1 VEKKQMAHS
10 LPFCKPPAPPESPL
24 PAPRHINASPKSA
37 LLVEND
43 ESLLNFWRRSLTDE
57 GYAVR
62 TAANSEEGLRLFR
75 DCGPFMVVLI
85 DYCVPQRSGLGIDF
99 LAPLTHGIGLATAI
113 KEINPSQ
120 GIIVAALDYWNA
132 AEVPRPQQLMHV
144 PVLTD
149 VSNFQLRRLL
159 EKIEVERRIEM
170 LTIPELLK
178 LRRFG
183 DFRVRGI
190 GRAARGRTG
199 EDLLGE
205 AILRTLIGAEN
216 TQKGRHW
223 NRDVDFLRH
232 LAGAMQSICNC
243 WKRQFN
249 EIEAHF
255 VSEFPVHDEEGQ
267 ERSPLD
273 NIASGHPPVDQCLIE
288 KDEQSRV
295 LSMFNDDH
303 EAAQVLRGLLAGLTK
318 SEIMLSYDLDKNK
331 LAATERRI
339 RVKLGRSDVSRGE
352 KNGR

>member
-10 LPFCKPPAPPESPL
+10 LLFCKPSEPPATLL
-24 PAPRHINASPKSA
+24 PAPRGINAHPKSA

-43 ESLLNFWRRSLTDE
+43 ESLLNFLRRSLTDE

-62 TAANSEEGLRLFR
+62 TAANSDEGLRLYR

-85 DYCVPQRSGLGIDF
+85 DYCVPQRSGIGIDY
-99 LAPLTHGIGLATAI
+99 LSPLTHGIALATAI
-113 KEINPSQ
+113 HEINPSQ
-120 GIIVAALDYWNA
+120 GIIIAALDYRNA
-132 AEVPRPQQLMHV
+132 GEVPRPQQLMHI
-144 PVLTD
+144 PLLID
-149 VSNFQLRRLL
+149 ISNFQLRRLL

-170 LTIPELLK
+170 LTTPELLK

-183 DFRVRGI
+183 DFRVRGV

-223 NRDVDFLRH
+223 NRGVDFVRH
-232 LAGAMQSICNC
+232 LAGAMQSISNC

-249 EIEAHF
+249 EMEAHL

-273 NIASGHPPVDQCLIE
+273 NVASGHAAVDQRLIE

-295 LSMFNDDH
+295 LAMFNDDH
-303 EAAQVLRGLLAGLTK
+303 EAAQVLQGLLDGLTK
-318 SEIMLSYDLDKNK
+318 TEIISRYGLDRNK

-339 RVKLGRSDVSRGE
+339 RLKLGRKNGSRGE
-352 KNGR
+352 RNGR